1 MSYDVNE
8 LGAEAMVRGLD
19 MVHKALERRPER
31 ATPLTDAVG
40 EQPSAGPELDYFA
53 MRAHAEKVEQ
63 DRARLIR
70 ALARVKRAI
79 IDQIDGG
86 EECRGRDGML
96 SRLADECEVKKGD

>member
-1 MSYDVNE
+1 MTYDMNE

-19 MVHKALERRPER
+19 MVHKALERHPER
-31 ATPLTDAVG
+31 PTPLTDAVG

-53 MRAHAEKVEQ
+53 MRARAETLEQ

-79 IDQIDGG
+79 LDQMDGG
-86 EECRGRDGML
+86 EECRGYDQML